1 MIPDSRIPI
10 LIMEDYRKRSCLAIE
25 PSPQDDGSVR
35 LFKELSGSNF
45 WPNEE
50 SNERLAAFLD
60 GINVKKFF
68 FEDTTKGI
76 LAKLLKRIG
85 YRFAK
90 TYEFPRGTKTQWRA
104 WNEPTPPDMRYLG
117 IEEHGQV
124 SICQSSRRL
133 SLSDKN
139 GAIGEIVFMDYGR
152 FVRAKANRFGSEGF
166 GLVERGRDPS
176 ILLTSLVKEMIKER
190 KRYLILGPEYSA
202 ASKPIHPFPLWHMT
216 ISHQEEYEHGCRF
229 ATESDTGV
237 LVNLT
242 SEYEDSDIK
251 TAFARVMKNFQNP
264 SFRYLLA
271 PGNEGF
277 ALIRFMEAAEGMI
290 NDVYVSP
297 QHQGKG
303 VGDELT
309 RAALTALSKNC
320 LNIHLNTIYPRARRL
335 YERYGFKIQY
345 EDLCVALNQQ
355 TMVHAST

>member
-1 MIPDSRIPI
+1 
-10 LIMEDYRKRSCLAIE
+10 MEDRRRGSCLSIE
-25 PSPQDDGSVR
+25 PSLQEDGSIR
-35 LFKELSGSNF
+35 LFKEFSGTSF
-45 WPNEE
+45 SPNEE
-50 SNERLAAFLD
+50 SDERLVAFLE
-60 GINVKKFF
+60 GIEAKKII
-68 FEDTTKGI
+68 FEDTRKAL

-85 YRFAK
+85 YRFTK
-90 TYEFPRGTKTQWRA
+90 TYEFPRGIKVRWRA
-104 WNEPTPPDMRYLG
+104 WNEPTSPDMRYLG
-117 IEEHGQV
+117 IEETWQAP
-124 SICQSSRRL
+124 ICQSSRRL
-133 SLSDKN
+133 SLSDKD

-176 ILLTSLVKEMIKER
+176 ILLTSLAREMVKER
-190 KRYLILGPEYSA
+190 KRYLILGPEYSVI
-202 ASKPIHPFPLWHMT
+202 SKPVHPFPLWHMT
-216 ISHQEEYEHGCRF
+216 ISRQGEYRHGCRF
-229 ATESDTGV
+229 ASDSDAGI
-237 LVNLT
+237 LANLT

-251 TAFARVMKNFQNP
+251 TAFARVMKNYQNP

-309 RAALTALSKNC
+309 RGAITALSKNC
-320 LNIHLNTIYPRARRL
+320 LNIHLNTIYPRAKRM

-355 TMVHAST
+355 TMAHAST